1 MQIWVSVT
9 VTRVAGI
16 AILVAALLGIYIGAY
31 DKLLSQY
38 EPLHWDLNWLI
49 VAVTLVAG
57 VLLIAAPRNIMIVTL
72 SGIVWPIVYAISLG
86 IDVATKLCLGGSSLN
101 CWPSKTD
108 AFQYL
113 ILNNPN
119 IPGGYDWQLWS
130 GTMPII
136 IVMMLIAFV
145 ISITSVASL
154 KKGKVSKHETTTT
167 TTSTGPSTPP
177 KPANQP

>member
-1 MQIWVSVT
+1 MVSVT

-38 EPLHWDLNWLI
+38 EPLHWYLNWLI

-57 VLLIAAPRNIMIVTL
+57 VLLIAIPRNIMLVTL

-119 IPGGYDWQLWS
+119 IPGGYGWQLWS

-145 ISITSVASL
+145 ISIISVGSL

-167 TTSTGPSTPP
+167 TTTTSTSHSTPS
-177 KPANQP
+177 KPSDQP